1 MNDTM
6 NECTARIIGGI
17 YFAICAGLS
26 DDQAASANA
35 ILRDFANN
43 PKINPCDRA
52 IYRLIA
58 ESSIVKEAER
68 PRPKLELIAGGVA

>member
-1 MNDTM
+1 MNDIM

-26 DDQAASANA
+26 DEQAACANA
-35 ILRDFANN
+35 ILRDFADN

-52 IYRLIA
+52 IYRLIS
-58 ESSIVKEAER
+58 ESSIVKTER